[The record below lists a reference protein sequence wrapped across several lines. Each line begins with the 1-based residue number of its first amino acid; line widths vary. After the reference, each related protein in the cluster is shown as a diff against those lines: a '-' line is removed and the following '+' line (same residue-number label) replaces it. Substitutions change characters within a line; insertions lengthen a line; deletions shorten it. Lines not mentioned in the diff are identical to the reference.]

1 MIQFN
6 GKDIKAVVFD
16 LDGTFYELS
25 FNVKLQFFLKNF
37 RKWSL
42 FQAHREIQSEL
53 RGQDFHGGKEFYDT
67 YLAKI
72 AKKTGKDVVSIE
84 DWYFNRFEDTFSQ
97 IIHKAGM
104 REHLSELFDYLR
116 ENGVRTAVFT
126 DYGFIEKRL
135 DALGI
140 DLQNFE
146 MLVSSELEGV
156 LKPSARPLKKIS
168 ETMDIPA
175 TNILM
180 VGDNYNTDG
189 KSAELAGANYC
200 IISRESGEHH
210 CEWDVFLIKM
220 GLKI

>member
-16 LDGTFYELS
+16 LDGTLYELS
-25 FNVKLQFFLKNF
+25 FKVKLQFFMKFFN
-37 RKWSL
+37 KWSL
-42 FQAHREIQSEL
+42 FQAHREVQSEL
-53 RGQDFHGGKEFYDT
+53 RGQDFHGGKEFYDV

-97 IIHKAGM
+97 IIGKAGM
-104 REHLSELFDYLR
+104 RENLLELLDHLRNNE
-116 ENGVRTAVFT
+116 VRTAVFT
-126 DYGFIEKRL
+126 DYGFVEKRL
-135 DALGI
+135 DALNI

-175 TNILM
+175 ANILM

-189 KSAELAGANYC
+189 KSAELAGAQYC
-200 IISRESGEHH
+200 IISKEKETHH
-210 CEWDVFLIKM
+210 CDWDVFLKKI
-220 GLKI
+220 GLK